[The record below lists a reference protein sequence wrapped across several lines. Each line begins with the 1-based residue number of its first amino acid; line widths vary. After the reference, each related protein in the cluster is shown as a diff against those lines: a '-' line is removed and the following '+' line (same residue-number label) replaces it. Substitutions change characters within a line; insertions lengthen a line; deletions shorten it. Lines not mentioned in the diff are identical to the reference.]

1 MATEQWLE
9 LIFAA
14 IAGLIAMPFTQ
25 WLKAKFNVDSTSA
38 LALSMAVSIVM
49 SILVLILGGTLVFDD
64 FTWATLP
71 ETITVVWGNPTL
83 LYNLLRCMR
92 KG

>member
-14 IAGLIAMPFTQ
+14 IGGIITVPFVQ
-25 WLKAKFNVDSTSA
+25 WLKAKFGVDSTSA
-38 LALSMAVSIVM
+38 LALSMAVSILTSV
-49 SILVLILGGTLVFDD
+49 LVLILGGTLVFDD

-71 ETITVVWGNPTL
+71 ETITVVWGTATIV
-83 LYNLLRCMR
+83 YNFLRGMK